1 MLLEDVQVP
10 DGSNLHVLRR
20 IFPVHDIISAC
31 NRNSASFI
39 FIPEDADIDKELVP
53 VIAAD
58 AHSVPLENKGR
69 IEFIVIYFRKFS
81 EIVPFCSSIGGRVN
95 DGADSCFPRP
105 RKLDFVRRLVASFVP
120 PHPRIGIEW
129 LRDSEYALLFD
140 GRIFPVRPQLIIVV
154 CRRFLDIGHF
164 PAPVMSVRIRD
175 ERSLHSVCRRKRRNG
190 RSPVEDS
197 ISVDILQGNLD
208 VIRVRNP
215 CLIIY
220 FRAFAAKVDSSRA
233 AGLIIHMNCDCHFG
247 SHPPYLHLATSNRSL
262 LLALEGYRNR
272 ASLSSVILGNHH
284 EALLSHGRDEVRRW
298 QLGGENI
305 RHLSRSIGTVVI
317 YDHQS
322 LASSGS
328 AREQLIHIACAH
340 RNASHVPSNCVWC
353 NGSVNRGLTVRSAV
367 RIQKVIYS
375 VNLIL
380 VVNVFPVLFRPGFRV
395 SAGYGEKKPFPRSL
409 AFARIGDVDR
419 AGGGC
424 QHGGNGN
431 V

>member
-10 DGSNLHVLRR
+10 AGSNLHVLRR
-20 IFPVHDIISAC
+20 IFPVHDIVSAC
-31 NRNSASFI
+31 NRNSAFFI
-39 FIPEDADIDKELVP
+39 FIPKNADIDKELVP
-53 VIAAD
+53 VIATD

-69 IEFIVIYFRKFS
+69 IKLIVIYFRKFS
-81 EIVPFCSSIGGRVN
+81 EIVPFCLSVCSRIN
-95 DGADSCFPRP
+95 DGAHPRFPRP

-220 FRAFAAKVDSSRA
+220 YRAFAAKVDSSRA

-262 LLALEGYRNR
+262 LLALEGYRDR
-272 ASLSSVILGNHH
+272 AGLPSVIPGNHH
-284 EALLSHGRDEVRRW
+284 EPLLSHGRDEVRRW
-298 QLGGENI
+298 QLGCENVSN
-305 RHLSRSIGTVVI
+305 LGGSIGTVII
-317 YDHQS
+317 YDYQG
-322 LASSGS
+322 LASSGRT
-328 AREQLIHIACAH
+328 REQLLHVASAH
-340 RNASHVPSNCVWC
+340 GNAGNVTSNYVWLD
-353 NGSVNRGLTVRSAV
+353 GAVNRGLAINPAV
-367 RIQKVIYS
+367 WIEEVIYP
-375 VNLIL
+375 VNPIL
-380 VVNVFPVLFRPGFRV
+380 AVSVFPILLRPGFRV
-395 SAGYGEKKPFPRSL
+395 GAGYGKNQSLPRDF
-409 AFARIGDVDR
+409 AQARISHIDR
-419 AGGGC
+419 ARGGG